1 MSLAQ
6 VTDTDVNPSATSWLW
21 GLLQT
26 GDSFYPTGSYAHSFG
41 LESLVSD
48 GVVHDVATLREF
60 IKLAVLPAL
69 ESADLPIVA
78 HAWWAFHH
86 RDWAAIERLSLI
98 SSASRPAQEARAASE
113 NIGRQRA
120 ELAARLY
127 PNSIAPEFGRRIA
140 KSNWPASST
149 VSAALESCVTG
160 APLAAAMISYAYAT
174 LTSLVAAAMK
184 LMRIG
189 QNSAQTLLHEA
200 LSHLPAVV
208 ECAQAVPE
216 DEIGWSNPWL
226 DIAQARHEHADARM
240 FIS

>member
-1 MSLAQ
+1 MNLAPA
-6 VTDTDVNPSATSWLW
+6 TDINSSHPATSWLW
-21 GLLQT
+21 GMLQS

-41 LESLVSD
+41 LESLVTE

-60 IKLAVLPAL
+60 LSVAMLPML
-69 ESADLPIVA
+69 ESSDLPIVA

-86 RDWAAIERLSLI
+86 GDWAAIERLCLLA
-98 SSASRPAQEARAASE
+98 SALRPAQEARLASE
-113 NIGRQRA
+113 NIGRQRT
-120 ELAARLY
+120 ELVARLY
-127 PNSIAPEFGRRIA
+127 PDSVAAEFHRRVQA
-140 KSNWPASST
+140 ANWPACSA
-149 VSAALESCVTG
+149 VAAALEASVMG
-160 APLAAAMISYAYAT
+160 APLAAAMISYGYSNLAG
-174 LTSLVAAAMK
+174 LVAAAMK

-200 LSHLPAVV
+200 LSQLPAAI